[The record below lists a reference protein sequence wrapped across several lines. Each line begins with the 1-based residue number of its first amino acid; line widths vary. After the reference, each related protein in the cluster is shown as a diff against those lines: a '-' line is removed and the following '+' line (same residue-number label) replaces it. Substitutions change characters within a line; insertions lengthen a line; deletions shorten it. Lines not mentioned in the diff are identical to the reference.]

1 MEEDEEEIKIRTRTA
16 ASVLAVGKKK
26 AKKKSIWI
34 SPPPLSGKSYVFLN
48 QPPLTDE
55 LKKTKVV

>member
-26 AKKKSIWI
+26 AFGF

>member
-1 MEEDEEEIKIRTRTA
+1 MLGA
-16 ASVLAVGKKK
+16 GKKI
-26 AKKKSIWI
+26 AFG
-34 SPPPLSGKSYVFLN
+34 SPPLFWQELCVFLN